1 MMKRI
6 SKWVIVASRLL
17 VLTTIFSGA
26 NVLTSCTTYNN
37 DNPTATVLR
46 GKWDP
51 QVQTVLNGLLSNCG
65 EGSYAVFDFDQ
76 TSIVHDISQ
85 ALWVYQIEHLCFA
98 DAPIH
103 DFLDGI
109 PEPESLMPETETTY
123 AEMGRVLSEEY
134 KTMTARVEAG
144 ESIESIW
151 QSDVYLDFRARMC
164 SLLEAMDEQWGS
176 WVAFLWQPG
185 LLAGY
190 TEAEARALIHDAIL
204 EQLGRDKLAV
214 EQWLS
219 PDGRWGG
226 DVMRGIWVSPEMKEL
241 YKCLQAA
248 NIDAYV
254 CSASLELIVEALAC
268 DPVLGFGLPAE
279 RVYGL
284 RFVEGEKL
292 TAQFDSQ
299 YKQPIKEGKVD
310 CIKAYMAPAYGNTN
324 PVLVAGDSNGD
335 VPMLTA
341 FSDMKHG
348 LIIDVGRSE
357 TSAIGQ
363 LATQAKKDGNTGIY
377 ILQPSFEA
385 TRY

>member
-17 VLTTIFSGA
+17 VLTTIFCGA

-51 QVQTVLNGLLSNCG
+51 QVQTALNGLLSNCG

-134 KTMTARVEAG
+134 KTMTTRVEAG

-204 EQLGRDKLAV
+204 EQLGRDKLTV

-241 YKCLQAA
+241 YRCLQAA

-284 RFVEGEKL
+284 RFVEGENL

>member
-17 VLTTIFSGA
+17 VLTTIFCGA

-51 QVQTVLNGLLSNCG
+51 QVQTALNGLLSNCG

-109 PEPESLMPETETTY
+109 PEQESLMPETETTY

-241 YKCLQAA
+241 YRCLQAA

-292 TAQFDSQ
+292 TVQFDSQ